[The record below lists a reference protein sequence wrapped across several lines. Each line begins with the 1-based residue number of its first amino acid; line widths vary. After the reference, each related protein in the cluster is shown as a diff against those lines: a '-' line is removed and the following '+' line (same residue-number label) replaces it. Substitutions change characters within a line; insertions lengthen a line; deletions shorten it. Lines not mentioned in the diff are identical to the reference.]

1 VTDGTVGYHVQVGP
15 LDVGGVRLEIRTL
28 LDRQQFWDPDGEAE
42 RAGISSASWPLFG
55 LAWPSGRVLADA
67 MSRTD
72 FTGLRVLE
80 MGCGLA
86 LASLV
91 VQRCHGDITASDCH
105 PLAGA
110 FLTENLRLNR
120 LAVLPYAA
128 ADWSGDNPTLGRF
141 DLLVGSDVLYEP
153 AQPALLARFIG
164 LHATPTAQV
173 IIVDPDRGN
182 RPAFTRHMAV
192 LGFAATSERITTLP
206 AGGGPYKGRLL
217 RYLRVQ

>member
-1 VTDGTVGYHVQVGP
+1 MSRCATGYRVRVGP
-15 LDVGGVRLEIRTL
+15 LEVGGVRMEIRTL

-55 LAWPSGRVLADA
+55 LVWPSGKVLADA

-91 VQRCHGDITASDCH
+91 VQRHHGDITASDCH

-110 FLTENLRLNR
+110 FLAENLRLNQ
-120 LAVLPYAA
+120 LAALPYAA
-128 ADWSGDNPTLGRF
+128 ADWSGDNPALGRF

-153 AQPALLARFIG
+153 AQPALLAHFIG
-164 LHATPTAQV
+164 LHATPTARV

-192 LGFAATSERITTLP
+192 LGFVATSERVTALP
-206 AGGGPYKGRLL
+206 ADEGPYKGRLL
-217 RYLRVQ
+217 RYQRVE

>member
-1 VTDGTVGYHVQVGP
+1 MADCIVGYHVQVGP
-15 LDVGGVRLEIRTL
+15 LDVGGVQMEIRTL

-42 RAGISSASWPLFG
+42 RVGISSASWPLFG
-55 LAWPSGRVLADA
+55 LVWPSGHVLADA

-91 VQRCHGDITASDCH
+91 VQRRHGDITASDCH

-110 FLTENLRLNR
+110 FLTENLRLNQ
-120 LAVLPYAA
+120 LAVLPYVV
-128 ADWSGDNPTLGRF
+128 ADWSGDNLALGRF

-153 AQPALLARFIG
+153 AQPALLARFVG

-182 RPAFTRHMAV
+182 RPAFTRHMAE
-192 LGFAATSERITTLP
+192 LGFAATTERVTALP
-206 AGGGPYKGRLL
+206 GGDPYKGRLL
-217 RYLRVQ
+217 RYQRVE